1 EKIFLKSQLSVLSQF
16 NPLLPFT
23 EHLDQAGEVSL
34 RWGFDQPQDVITFEL
49 TVTTTGWVE
58 MGFSPG
64 GDMVGADI
72 VIGGVLANGSTYF
85 MDGHSTGNTVP
96 LVDIQQ
102 NYIPLAL
109 SEADGR
115 TVMKFQRSIQ
125 PCDKDDCP
133 TPLRNVI
140 YAYGGTDEI
149 DYHYTQRGKKELN
162 LLNYSPRTNHSN
174 TSYFEIVA
182 NNFTVPAVHTH
193 YYCWIMQLPTL
204 NKKHHIYRIEPVI
217 EHVDLVHHILL
228 YRCSPRINSSF
239 EGTCYSGNLLD
250 LEQCMDVMASW
261 GVGGGVSL
269 PTPENAG
276 IPIGGVLN
284 KSYYRLEIH
293 YNNPA
298 LTSAM
303 CSLTRVTDNSGLRFH
318 YTPDLRLHDAA
329 ILTTGLV
336 NSARYVIPP
345 NATAFQSYAACST
358 SLFNQVLSTPAPDL
372 NVFAAILHTH
382 LAGRK
387 VRVAHF
393 RNKEQIGFLGVDENY
408 DFNLQ
413 QTTYLGNVKTLKMLG
428 LSTSKEMCLAFLYYY
443 PAIHISVCSS
453 LPNFNELQGSMGA
466 KTWDEDAI
474 KEYQNKIKRLS
485 QLIYVADINV
495 STSPF
500 FNHFHCAKE

>member
-1 EKIFLKSQLSVLSQF
+1 MKCSSIILHLFFLSLTHALVHFGLTRSQF

-96 LVDIQQ
+96 LVDIQE

-125 PCDKDDCP
+125 PCDKDDAFIS
-133 TPLRNVI
+133 TSHIKVI

-298 LTSAM
+298 LTS
-303 CSLTRVTDNSGLRFH
+303 GLRFH

-358 SLFNQVLSTPAPDL
+358 SLFN
-372 NVFAAILHTH
+372 
-382 LAGRK
+382 
-387 VRVAHF
+387 
-393 RNKEQIGFLGVDENY
+393 
-408 DFNLQ
+408 
-413 QTTYLGNVKTLKMLG
+413 
-428 LSTSKEMCLAFLYYY
+428 
-443 PAIHISVCSS
+443 
-453 LPNFNELQGSMGA
+453 
-466 KTWDEDAI
+466 
-474 KEYQNKIKRLS
+474 
-485 QLIYVADINV
+485 
-495 STSPF
+495 
-500 FNHFHCAKE
+500 